1 MIGIAQTKILRDPSA
16 GPVHALVFWG
26 FLVLQVGALEII
38 LHGLIPGFSY
48 ASILPAPL
56 HWLFLVSQELTAGAV
71 LAAVAWLLY
80 RRIVVKPKRLQGDG
94 VHSGDAIFILS
105 VIGGLMVTLIVT
117 AAAERVLGADI
128 PTMAQPLSAPLAGL
142 LGWMSPGAATIVRN
156 TSWWIHALLILT
168 FLNYLPYSKHLH
180 VIVSLPNTFLSNT
193 SGPGTVGAMKPMDL
207 EMETEVF
214 GAADVTHLSWKN
226 LLDGYA
232 CTECGRCT
240 SVCPAN
246 LTGKLLSPRKIV
258 VNTRQ
263 RLLEVA
269 PVIVGGDDVF
279 GMPFIGA
286 AKGDDGTRATVLE
299 HKLLDNFITEEELW
313 ACTSCRACVYEC
325 PVSID
330 QLEII
335 NEMRRNLVL
344 TESRFPE
351 EIQPAFESLERNG
364 SPWAFQPSEREK
376 WAEGMDVPTMAE
388 MWERGERP
396 DILFWVGCMGSFDDR
411 AKKTTV
417 AFARILQ
424 AAGIKFAILG
434 QEESCNGDP
443 ARRMGNE
450 YLYQMLAKQAIET
463 LDRYEV
469 TTIVTSCPHCFH
481 QIGNEFPQLGG
492 NYEVIHHSTYIER
505 LLADEMVPLKHDDG
519 QKLVMA
525 YHDSCYLGRYNEVYD
540 APREALKRALPVVT
554 LVEAPRS
561 RDKGLLLRRRR
572 WAHVDGRARG
582 AAHQRRA
589 QTGTPR
595 DRRRR
600 RRGRLSVLHDDAQ
613 RCRGQIEEHGAGVR
627 HRRGGG
633 GETADGRRETGDGRV
648 GDGGAMGGREGGGVG
663 RVARLG
669 GARCMRGRGRTAG
682 GQHRKRVAASG
693 SCKRLGAGSGH
704 GRRDRDA
711 PDVVAVASGGVP
723 AGGERAVLGSAH
735 HGPGAHLHHAGL
747 QGRDPLPV
755 HRAAGRRGDAALDRA
770 HPGA

>member
-1 MIGIAQTKILRDPSA
+1 
-16 GPVHALVFWG
+16 
-26 FLVLQVGALEII
+26 
-38 LHGLIPGFSY
+38 
-48 ASILPAPL
+48 
-56 HWLFLVSQELTAGAV
+56 
-71 LAAVAWLLY
+71 
-80 RRIVVKPKRLQGDG
+80 
-94 VHSGDAIFILS
+94 
-105 VIGGLMVTLIVT
+105 
-117 AAAERVLGADI
+117 
-128 PTMAQPLSAPLAGL
+128 
-142 LGWMSPGAATIVRN
+142 
-156 TSWWIHALLILT
+156 
-168 FLNYLPYSKHLH
+168 
-180 VIVSLPNTFLSNT
+180 
-193 SGPGTVGAMKPMDL
+193 
-207 EMETEVF
+207 
-214 GAADVTHLSWKN
+214 
-226 LLDGYA
+226 
-232 CTECGRCT
+232 
-240 SVCPAN
+240 
-246 LTGKLLSPRKIV
+246 
-258 VNTRQ
+258 
-263 RLLEVA
+263 
-269 PVIVGGDDVF
+269 
-279 GMPFIGA
+279 MPFIGA
-286 AKGDDGTRATVLE
+286 AKGDDGTRAAVLE

-351 EIQPAFESLERNG
+351 EILPAFESLERNG

-525 YHDSCYLGRYNEVYD
+525 YHDSCYLGRYNEIYD

-561 RDKGLLLRRRR
+561 RDKGLCCGAGGGRMWMEERVGQRINVERKQELL
-572 WAHVDGRARG
+572 ATGADAVAVACPFCMTMLNDAGAKLESTVPVYDIAEVVAARL
-582 AAHQRRA
+582 
-589 QTGTPR
+589 QTG
-595 DRRRR
+595 
-600 RRGRLSVLHDDAQ
+600 
-613 RCRGQIEEHGAGVR
+613 
-627 HRRGGG
+627 
-633 GETADGRRETGDGRV
+633 DGRRETGG
-648 GDGGAMGGREGGGVG
+648 
-663 RVARLG
+663 
-669 GARCMRGRGRTAG
+669 
-682 GQHRKRVAASG
+682 
-693 SCKRLGAGSGH
+693 
-704 GRRDRDA
+704 
-711 PDVVAVASGGVP
+711 
-723 AGGERAVLGSAH
+723 
-735 HGPGAHLHHAGL
+735 
-747 QGRDPLPV
+747 
-755 HRAAGRRGDAALDRA
+755 
-770 HPGA
+770 